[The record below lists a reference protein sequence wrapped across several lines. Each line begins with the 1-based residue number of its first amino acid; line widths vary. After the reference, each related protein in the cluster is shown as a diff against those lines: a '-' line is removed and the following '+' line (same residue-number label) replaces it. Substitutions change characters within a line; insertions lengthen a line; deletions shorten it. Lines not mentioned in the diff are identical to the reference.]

1 MQKIS
6 KKTKL
11 LICAIFAGTLI
22 AAAPFALYLKV
33 LPWCVSNPKV
43 IEYVQSSLEKH
54 ANLSLKIKNPSLVT
68 KLSPNIEFK
77 VEEFALYKEGNT
89 LLAVKDFDTSLSFQN
104 IFKHSLIINKLGA
117 DSIYADVNKLMLLVP
132 AQKEHPQKTSDFYF
146 DFFNSILYVK
156 EATILYNIDSKTF
169 LTLKSCDLNIDNTQ
183 KDTRYV
189 HFNITADIEKDKK
202 NLHLSIA
209 DKNTVFIKNQKI
221 FVKNCILNINNSQ
234 IGLNAEA
241 DKKNNFNIEVNSEKF
256 RINDVV
262 ELIDTN
268 IIENN
273 LNEVLAYFKDLDGN
287 FDFRIKLTNNDLNG
301 LITLNQAKMKIIP
314 VSDIPLTLNK
324 GSVIMTQND
333 IILKDFEGYYNDKNE
348 NVITFEGSVKDYLK
362 SIDTNIDARAVVTN
376 DFAENYFSKILG
388 APVTLIG
395 GSTKTK
401 LTLKSINNKI
411 DVIWL
416 FGLKSGQDILIDNTS
431 FSPMNYRRMLK
442 ADMHFEDMLLNIK
455 SIDYYIAPDQTE
467 QTKKVKPQP
476 IMKLS
481 GNIDFSNNETNVKDF
496 GFEIPKPLPSE
507 FLNLFAG
514 QKLFRKGTFSGNLK
528 VDNNGKYPVLKGNM
542 SIDGMRIPSQR
553 IGIKKGTLVT
563 ENGVLKLSAEGKCR
577 RTNYNFSGQIL
588 NEIKFPIVVKDINL
602 TVDNVDVERFLAVSN
617 NKPQQTPQQN
627 EIDIAYSAN
636 DEDID
641 DNTQTFDMSNLIIEN
656 CDLNIIKGSYKDIK
670 FADVKANMTLDKNSI
685 LKLFSNRFEIADG
698 HSSAKVNCDLKNN
711 IYNLVLGI
719 KDVDSDIIATSL
731 LDLKREISGKAS
743 GLIELSTDES
753 MKLNGSIK
761 FIVKNGTIQKIGLV
775 EYVLKFASL
784 FRNPLVMISPSTFSD
799 LVNVPEGNFE
809 KIAGD
814 LKIKDNVIER
824 MQIKS
829 SSPQLSAY
837 IAGRFDLENRDATL
851 RIYTKFSNKNKG
863 FSGFLRNISLN
874 SLANRVPL
882 STRNDLNYYAA
893 ELEQLPAIDADE
905 KDCQIFLT
913 KVEGDVEHNN
923 FISSLKKIK

>member
-11 LICAIFAGTLI
+11 LICAISAGTLI

-43 IEYVQSSLEKH
+43 IEYVQSSLGKH

-68 KLSPNIEFK
+68 KLSPNVEFK
-77 VEEFALYKEGNT
+77 VEELALYKDGNT
-89 LLAVKDFDTSLSFQN
+89 LLAVKDFDTSVSFQK

-117 DSIYADVNKLMLLVP
+117 DSIYADVNKLMSLFP
-132 AQKEHPQKTSDFYF
+132 AQKEQPQKTSDFYF

-156 EATILYNIDSKTF
+156 DATILYNIDSKTF
-169 LTLKSCDLNIDNTQ
+169 LTLKSSDLNIDNTQ

-209 DKNTVFIKNQKI
+209 DKNTVFIKNKKI
-221 FVKNCILNINNSQ
+221 FVKNCIFNINKSQ
-234 IGLNAEA
+234 IGLHAEA

-256 RINDVV
+256 GINDVV

-324 GSVIMTQND
+324 GSVIMTHND

-411 DVIWL
+411 DLIWL

-455 SIDYYIAPDQTE
+455 SIDYYIAPNQTE

-481 GNIDFSNNETNVKDF
+481 GNIDFSNNETIVKDF

-636 DEDID
+636 DEDLD
-641 DNTQTFDMSNLIIEN
+641 DNTQTFDISNLIVEN

-670 FADVKANMTLDKNSI
+670 FADLKANMTLDKNSF

-761 FIVKNGTIQKIGLV
+761 FIVQDGTIQKIGLV

-809 KIAGD
+809 KITGD